1 MNLLMHD
8 KIKRSVAILYVAEEN
23 TLYLHLESNINA
35 IQSTTDKLEVS
46 DSIVSQLI
54 LWSHV

>member
-54 LWSHV
+54 L